1 MEINVCNAINLKGK
15 KFPFELNEKILYN
28 DERIQFEKPFS
39 VKGEYYFNGQ
49 SINISLNVIGNI
61 SYFCDRCGDEST
73 FDINLIAEERVF
85 PEGTEDCEYT
95 YEKGLINLDDMVFH
109 NVLLNLPMQLLCN
122 ENCKGIC
129 LDCYA
134 NLNREECKC
143 K

>member
-1 MEINVCNAINLKGK
+1 MELNITNALNSKGQ

-28 DERIQFEKPFS
+28 DERIQFEKPFC

-49 SINISLNVIGNI
+49 SINIAINVLGSLTYV
-61 SYFCDRCGDEST
+61 CDRCGDESSM
-73 FDINLIAEERVF
+73 DIALKAEERVF
-85 PEGTEDCEYT
+85 SKETEDCDYT
-95 YEKGLINLDDMVFH
+95 YENGVLSLDDMVFH

-129 LDCYA
+129 LGCYA